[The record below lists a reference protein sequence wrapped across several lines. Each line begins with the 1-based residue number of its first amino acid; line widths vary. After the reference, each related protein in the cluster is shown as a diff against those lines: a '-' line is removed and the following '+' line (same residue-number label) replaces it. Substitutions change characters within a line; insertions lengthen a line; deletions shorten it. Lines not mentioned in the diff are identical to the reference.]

1 MKKRSHAIPGAGISI
16 EMKQV
21 VDRFMLLKH
30 NLLVTDSRKKTR
42 FFHQGRSKLAKSD
55 EAADAS
61 KFEDGLESVFH
72 QDIEQYLDIQGE
84 DGENEKGSNRHRS
97 HCEAS
102 YDSSEKY
109 DYSAFYSSVE
119 QEEESEQEL
128 R

>member
-1 MKKRSHAIPGAGISI
+1 M
-16 EMKQV
+16 
-21 VDRFMLLKH
+21 
-30 NLLVTDSRKKTR
+30 
-42 FFHQGRSKLAKSD
+42 AKSD

-61 KFEDGLESVFH
+61 KYEDGLESVFH

-84 DGENEKGSNRHRS
+84 EKLEDGENERGSNRHRS

-102 YDSSEKY
+102 YDSPEKY